1 MNILVV
7 LRMMPDPSGELEL
20 AEDGMALDREWL
32 DLKLNDFDD
41 HALEEAVLLKE
52 AYGASVTAA
61 AVGEGANR
69 VLHMALARGA
79 DRAILVDCD
88 PGAMI
93 SSRALAKTVAEL
105 AKQNGIDLIL
115 TGVQT
120 PEDVFGQL
128 APYVGALLDWPHVS
142 STSGVAFAE
151 RRGAGLAGARR
162 RRDGALFGPIA
173 GRPRCPDRE
182 QGAALR
188 VRQQASRSRQ
198 GGDRQGLA
206 KRRPAA
212 GGEPHHGASAAEER
226 QKRREARQQ
235 SGRGGDHAAD
245 ALRRTRA
252 DQESRAMKILICAE
266 TIGGAIDPLALELL
280 SAARAIAGP
289 GDEVV
294 ALVAGDGA
302 MAGATLGGADRV
314 VAIPHP
320 TAETMTAEVYGRI
333 LRQVV
338 EQESPDAIL
347 IGYTA
352 LGLDVAPHLA
362 GRTGYPLVSYVTAL
376 GRSGDTV
383 TAVSQIYGGKLVAES
398 ESPLP
403 AIFMIN
409 PGRFRRNAGRG
420 ACRRSHHDA
429 CPRCLSTG

>member
-151 RRGAGLAGARR
+151 GEVQVSQERGGGATAHYSVQLPAVL
-162 RRDGALFGPIA
+162 GVQTASKA
-173 GRPRCPDRE
+173 PRYVSGSKLRE
-182 QGAALR
+182 AAKAEIGKVSQSADLLPEASRITALR
-188 VRQQASRSRQ
+188 PPRSDKNGVKLGSNPEEVATVLLTLFAER
-198 GGDRQGLA
+198 GLTR
-206 KRRPAA
+206 KAA
-212 GGEPHHGASAAEER
+212 
-226 QKRREARQQ
+226 Q
-235 SGRGGDHAAD
+235 
-245 ALRRTRA
+245 
-252 DQESRAMKILICAE
+252 
-266 TIGGAIDPLALELL
+266 
-280 SAARAIAGP
+280 
-289 GDEVV
+289 
-294 ALVAGDGA
+294 
-302 MAGATLGGADRV
+302 
-314 VAIPHP
+314 
-320 TAETMTAEVYGRI
+320 
-333 LRQVV
+333 
-338 EQESPDAIL
+338 
-347 IGYTA
+347 
-352 LGLDVAPHLA
+352 
-362 GRTGYPLVSYVTAL
+362 
-376 GRSGDTV
+376 
-383 TAVSQIYGGKLVAES
+383 
-398 ESPLP
+398 
-403 AIFMIN
+403 
-409 PGRFRRNAGRG
+409 
-420 ACRRSHHDA
+420 
-429 CPRCLSTG
+429 